1 VNIRVIVPSAASL
14 PFVRAAGD
22 HIESLWS
29 IVESG
34 DWSADNQLGRAY
46 ADACLD
52 YMRQSEFPG
61 LLAHV
66 LTEMIGSRRLGG
78 VEIGFLHGIAVRA
91 MVE

>member
-1 VNIRVIVPSAASL
+1 VNIRVIGPTAASL

-29 IVESG
+29 IEESG
-34 DWSADNQLGRAY
+34 DWSADNRLGRAY

-61 LLAHV
+61 FLAHV
-66 LTEMIGSRRLGG
+66 
-78 VEIGFLHGIAVRA
+78 VRA
-91 MVE
+91 MVEKKQFGGVEVGFLHFIAIRAVAK

>member
-1 VNIRVIVPSAASL
+1 MNIRVIGPTAAGL
-14 PFVRAAGD
+14 PFVHAVDD

-29 IVESG
+29 IEESG
-34 DWSADNQLGRAY
+34 DWSADNRLGRAY

-66 LTEMIGSRRLGG
+66 LTAMIGSRRLGG

-91 MVE
+91 MVK